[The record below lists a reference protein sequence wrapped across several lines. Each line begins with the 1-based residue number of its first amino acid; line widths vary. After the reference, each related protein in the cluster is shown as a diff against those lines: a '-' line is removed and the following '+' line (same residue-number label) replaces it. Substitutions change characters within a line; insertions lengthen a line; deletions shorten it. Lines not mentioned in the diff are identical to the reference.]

1 MAGLRRW
8 TAGGLD
14 LALLEDVSALSE
26 LSSPAL
32 RGLGRLPEPVLWRS
46 GQAGFTPLS
55 WDDAIKLV
63 ATRVAETSGG
73 WTLSYNSAE
82 LSNEAMFCFAELA
95 RSGRAG
101 HVTSGLSEAQR
112 EGAAWL
118 RGNFGAQEATAS
130 LEDLLEADT
139 VVVAACDLRAEPL
152 LLDYLAQVGRSGGQV
167 VEIGPGQI
175 ESGGKPGNLADRNTM
190 AGRTVLLVGP
200 AIAAAPAEPADA
212 LWSAA
217 RSMLEAADPAPLF
230 IPVGWPPGYR
240 AACDLGLSTEDS
252 QGGAEPVEEPIP
264 MWFAAGNSVGQ
275 PPSAAKFR
283 VHQIFDLDPSVLLP
297 ADEAVL
303 LLPMQSRFEISGG
316 GTYTSMVGR
325 VRFSPEIRGHQI
337 GVARPDW
344 WAASHVLAHIEGST
358 CAHEDGDALRRS
370 LAQLR
375 PAYAG
380 TADLFAAG
388 EGFVVSPPGAV

>member
-1 MAGLRRW
+1 M
-8 TAGGLD
+8 
-14 LALLEDVSALSE
+14 
-26 LSSPAL
+26 
-32 RGLGRLPEPVLWRS
+32 
-46 GQAGFTPLS
+46 
-55 WDDAIKLV
+55 
-63 ATRVAETSGG
+63 
-73 WTLSYNSAE
+73 
-82 LSNEAMFCFAELA
+82 
-95 RSGRAG
+95 
-101 HVTSGLSEAQR
+101 
-112 EGAAWL
+112 
-118 RGNFGAQEATAS
+118 
-130 LEDLLEADT
+130 
-139 VVVAACDLRAEPL
+139 
-152 LLDYLAQVGRSGGQV
+152 
-167 VEIGPGQI
+167 
-175 ESGGKPGNLADRNTM
+175 
-190 AGRTVLLVGP
+190 VLLVGP
-200 AIAAAPAEPADA
+200 AIAAASAEPTDA

-217 RSMLEAADPAPLF
+217 RSMLDAAVESGPAALF

-240 AACDLGLSTEDS
+240 AACDLGLSTEGS
-252 QGGAEPVEEPIP
+252 QGGAEPAEEPIP
-264 MWFAAGNSVGQ
+264 VWFGAGSSGDH

-283 VHQIFDLDPSVLLP
+283 VHQIFDLDPSALLP

-303 LLPMQSRFEISGG
+303 LLPMQSRFEMSGG

-375 PAYAG
+375 PAYAS